1 LNNKIILAIASVSL
15 FASSVMADSE
25 MFSKNALSVKAGTL
39 GAGLELT
46 TSILDN
52 VNARVGVNGFKYS
65 TSGSKSNIDYDIDLK
80 LLTVSLLL
88 DYSPF
93 EASQFRLTGGAMYN
107 GNKLDMTGNPAVS
120 GTFNFNGTTY
130 TTTDVSS
137 VDATVDF
144 NKFAPYLGIGWG
156 NAVKS
161 AGWNFV
167 ADLGVMFQGNPD
179 SSISVNTTLTGT
191 AKTALLNNVAAE
203 QSKLDDDLDGFKYY
217 PVASIGVSYR
227 F

>member
-1 LNNKIILAIASVSL
+1 MNNKIILAIASVSL

-217 PVASIGVSYR
+217 PVTSIGVSYR